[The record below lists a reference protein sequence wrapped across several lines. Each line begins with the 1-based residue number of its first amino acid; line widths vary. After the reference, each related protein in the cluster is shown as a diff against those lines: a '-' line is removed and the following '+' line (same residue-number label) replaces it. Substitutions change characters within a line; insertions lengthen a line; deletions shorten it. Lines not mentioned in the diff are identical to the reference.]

1 MGSDCSKGQV
11 EHGHVKMAAHC
22 CNVLW
27 KKNCKSC
34 VIIQMFADLAV
45 CYSNMHT
52 VFETNWTIRH
62 MIKWISTINYIY
74 KQELIIKAIE

>member
-1 MGSDCSKGQV
+1 
-11 EHGHVKMAAHC
+11 
-22 CNVLW
+22 
-27 KKNCKSC
+27 
-34 VIIQMFADLAV
+34 MFADLAV

-62 MIKWISTINYIY
+62 MIKWISTINYIS